1 MTGKRPTH
9 TRKRAATSQAVH
21 RRYARE
27 QARRSTTRIGSGN
40 GTAIGSHNEAGSDA
54 PLITRRRFLLG
65 AVGIGAAAAAAGGGI
80 AIASRTN
87 GNDKSELTA
96 LDVPEDAVSSLDGLT
111 EIDSSSAMTLVGN
124 FELPYGTL
132 AWSSDGAVAACLLP
146 TEQSKPLAQIGILS
160 LSTGECPVVVSQAI
174 GQNEGFEIFD
184 VRACST
190 GLVWV
195 EADILEGL
203 WRVYSA
209 PLNGGNIGTPVL
221 LEEGSSDWEMP
232 ALAVAGDFAFW
243 QTLPKA
249 SGKARSENS
258 LVKRAAFGS
267 TSAAADIVCTSH
279 GRMSTPPYA
288 LADSI
293 VVTPRTN
300 TSSVHHQLTC
310 IDAQTGSVTDAMVL
324 PTSMKPLEAGYGN
337 NGFMFSFDSIY
348 NYGGGIANL
357 GTYTPKAAVQPAAA
371 DGTGNAA
378 YSDAEWFRFPRNPT
392 APPAWC
398 GKWLMVKST
407 SAVCGVD
414 LEAGTYFSFD
424 VKSGTDSYG
433 DYLASTGVVDVV
445 VTYSNIDYQPL
456 DGDAQKYCNVRVWAP
471 A

>member
-1 MTGKRPTH
+1 MERTGF
-9 TRKRAATSQAVH
+9 
-21 RRYARE
+21 
-27 QARRSTTRIGSGN
+27 SGR
-40 GTAIGSHNEAGSDA
+40 TAAGSPNETGNSA
-54 PLITRRRFLLG
+54 PSITRRRFLLG
-65 AVGIGAAAAAAGGGI
+65 AAGIGVAAAVAGGGI
-80 AIASRTN
+80 AIASRMGN
-87 GNDKSELTA
+87 NDKSELA
-96 LDVPEDAVSSLDGLT
+96 VLDVPEDAVSSLDGLT
-111 EIDSSSAMTLVGN
+111 EIDSSSAMTLVGD

-132 AWSSDGAVAACLLP
+132 VWSSDDTVAACLLP
-146 TEQSKPLAQIGILS
+146 TEQSKPLAQIGVLS

-174 GQNEGFEIFD
+174 GQSEGFEIFD
-184 VRACST
+184 VRACSV

-209 PLNGGNIGTPVL
+209 PLNGGSAGTPAL
-221 LEEGSSDWEMP
+221 LEEGASDWEMP
-232 ALAVAGDFAFW
+232 TLAVAGNFAFW

-249 SGKARSENS
+249 DGKARSENS

-267 TSAAADIVCTSH
+267 ANAAADTVCTSH

-288 LADSI
+288 LVDSI

-300 TSSVHHQLTC
+300 TSSVHHQLTR

-357 GTYTPKAAVQPAAA
+357 GTYTPKTAVQPTAA

-378 YSDAEWFRFPRNPT
+378 YGDAEWFRFPGNPT

-414 LEAGTYFSFD
+414 LETGTYFAFD

-433 DYLASTGVVDVV
+433 DYLASTGMGQVV